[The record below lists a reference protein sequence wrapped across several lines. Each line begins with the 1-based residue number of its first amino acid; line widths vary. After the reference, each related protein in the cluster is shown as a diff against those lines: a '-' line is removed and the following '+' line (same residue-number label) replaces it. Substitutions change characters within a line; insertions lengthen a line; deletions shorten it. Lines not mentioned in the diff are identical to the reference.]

1 MPYVKFIW
9 NPFTWIS
16 QDIFNVNFTWVHFYI
31 KLTWKIHVK
40 FPWKLLLLLLVSIN
54 IFSGIS
60 LVVMLSVHWFSQICR
75 TMIYFSGDARFVS
88 VTYRL
93 FKLPPGTK
101 GEPTQVIYNGQIS
114 GYEKE
119 FRFDHQHVFKVCI
132 LGL

>member
-1 MPYVKFIW
+1 MNSFLHQIHMKNTCEIPMKI
-9 NPFTWIS
+9 
-16 QDIFNVNFTWVHFYI
+16 IFA
-31 KLTWKIHVK
+31 
-40 FPWKLLLLLLVSIN
+40 LLLVSCEHFLMN
-54 IFSGIS
+54 FTCWDFVCA
-60 LVVMLSVHWFSQICR
+60 LVQPDCR

-93 FKLPPGTK
+93 LKPPPGTK